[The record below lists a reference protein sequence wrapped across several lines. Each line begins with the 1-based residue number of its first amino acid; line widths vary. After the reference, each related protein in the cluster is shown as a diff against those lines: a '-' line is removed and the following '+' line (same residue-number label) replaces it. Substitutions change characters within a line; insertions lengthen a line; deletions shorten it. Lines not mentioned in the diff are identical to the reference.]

1 MIIDVKNVIQGG
13 DNISSLGIGTF
24 SEASVT
30 GWQSR
35 QGGAGGGGRYSREP
49 STFSSVVHNAYDSV
63 SPSEVALDLIG
74 EELDANSR
82 GQLA

>member
-1 MIIDVKNVIQGG
+1 MVIDVRNAIQGG

-24 SEASVT
+24 SEASMA
-30 GWQSR
+30 GWQPR
-35 QGGAGGGGRYSREP
+35 QGGTEGGGRYSREP
-49 STFSSVVHNAYDSV
+49 SNFSSIVHNAYDSV
-63 SPSEVALDLIG
+63 SPSDVALDFIG